1 MGIKELRRSKEAEE
15 GSDDRCP
22 QSGCDSDGF
31 PTAKEFNAA
40 IAEANESIDPDN
52 FDDDFELLED
62 EESEDLEDE
71 TLPEMDTI
79 RHNLGV

>member
-1 MGIKELRRSKEAEE
+1 MGIKELRQSKEAEE

-52 FDDDFELLED
+52 FELLED

-79 RHNLGV
+79 RHNLGF